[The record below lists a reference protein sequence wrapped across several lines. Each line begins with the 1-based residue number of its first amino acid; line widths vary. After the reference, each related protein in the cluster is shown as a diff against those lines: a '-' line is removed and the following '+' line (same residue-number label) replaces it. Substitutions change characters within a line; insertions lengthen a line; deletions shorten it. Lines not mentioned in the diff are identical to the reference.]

1 MAYSQYF
8 RAPFS
13 FLAPSAALTD
23 LTAPTGG
30 AITSVTNNPDGSVK
44 AQWGAASDPSTPIT
58 YEVYVQKGSATGIF
72 ALTPFLS
79 RDLSIDLYKDSLG
92 AAIVQ
97 GDVVHV
103 GVRPVDAVGNRSSI
117 TTTLSVTATGVGYA
131 NLLALLPGAVWDR
144 PLASHV
150 AVGTFGKEVQDI
162 DTTTTAVK
170 AKTDLLTFTG
180 ANLNAIANVVADK
193 TGYSLTPAERTAIA
207 AVVEAAL
214 INDGDGQALINAI
227 VTSIGNTNVN
237 EVALIAAIRS
247 DLERSG
253 GLIDTRATQSSV
265 TAIKTKTD
273 NLPSD
278 PASQSALA
286 TLIGALESDSAALAR
301 ATAILAAIAAI
312 PNAPSA
318 GTIADAVWDEATS
331 GHTTSGTFGLNA
343 QTPAINAAQ
352 VAQAVWNALTAD
364 YTLAGSFG
372 LNAQN
377 PPLSATQ
384 IANAVWD
391 ALISAHATA
400 GTFGA
405 NAQTP
410 AVNPTQIANAVWD
423 ATLGDHLDVGS
434 TGKKLADGLT
444 AASFIPA
451 GQQVE
456 VEFEANGVEVE
467 VNPKQEINVEI
478 GEI

>member
-1 MAYSQYF
+1 MPIGQQ
-8 RAPFS
+8 FS
-13 FLAPSAALTD
+13 DFQQQTPQACVVDLVPPS
-23 LTAPTGG
+23 GG
-30 AITSVTNNPDGSVK
+30 AISSITNNPDGSVK
-44 AQWGAASDPSTPIT
+44 IQWPAASDTNAPIT
-58 YEVYVQKGSATGIF
+58 YEVYVQKGTATGLF
-72 ALTPFLS
+72 STTPFLA
-79 RDLSIDLYKDSLG
+79 RGLSLDVYRDSLG
-92 AAIVQ
+92 AMIVQ
-97 GDVVHV
+97 GETIHAA
-103 GVRPVDAVGNRSSI
+103 VRAVDALGNQNTN
-117 TTTLSVTATGVGYA
+117 TTTMSVVAAGIGYA
-131 NLLALLPGAVWDR
+131 NLLSVLPGAVWDR

-150 AVGTFGKEVQDI
+150 AAGTFGKEVQDI
-162 DTTTTAVK
+162 DTAAAAIK

-193 TGYSLTPAERTAIA
+193 TGYALTPAERTAIA

-237 EVALIAAIRS
+237 EVALIAAIRA

-253 GLIDTRATQSSV
+253 GLIDTRATQASV
-265 TAIKTKTD
+265 NLVKAKTD

-318 GTIADAVWDEATS
+318 GVIADAVWDEATS
-331 GHTTSGTFGLNA
+331 GHTSSGTFGLNA
-343 QTPAINAAQ
+343 QTPSINAAQ

-391 ALISAHATA
+391 ALVADHNAA
-400 GTFGA
+400 NTFGA

-410 AVNPTQIANAVWD
+410 SVNPSQIADAVWD
-423 ATLGDHLDVGS
+423 APLGDHLDVGS
-434 TGKKLADGLT
+434 TGKKLSDGLT

-456 VEFEANGVEVE
+456 VEFEASGVEIE
-467 VNPKQEINVEI
+467 VNPKQEINIEI